1 MEREISFIGDDSSFI
16 IKSIYDA
23 LSKDGFKCKTIALDP
38 AEMTEMTPTG
48 SYLFLN
54 IDDNALNRRN
64 AISHIKN
71 IWNGDSGQLLIMG
84 YKSDIASVIEYI
96 PADMVG
102 NCFYRPINARDVLD
116 YFSDIAKKEEKV
128 SQKKHILVVDDSGAE
143 LRSIKNM
150 LDRDFRISMANSG
163 ASAISFLTVNEPDLI
178 LLDYDMPVVD
188 GPQVM
193 QMIRSEK
200 RMDKIPIMFLT
211 GKDDRESVES
221 VLALKPQGYL
231 LKSTPQEKLLSF
243 LFGFFE
249 KEKNATA
256 NVEG

>member
-1 MEREISFIGDDSSFI
+1 
-16 IKSIYDA
+16 
-23 LSKDGFKCKTIALDP
+23 
-38 AEMTEMTPTG
+38 
-48 SYLFLN
+48 
-54 IDDNALNRRN
+54 
-64 AISHIKN
+64 
-71 IWNGDSGQLLIMG
+71 
-84 YKSDIASVIEYI
+84 
-96 PADMVG
+96 
-102 NCFYRPINARDVLD
+102 
-116 YFSDIAKKEEKV
+116 
-128 SQKKHILVVDDSGAE
+128 
-143 LRSIKNM
+143 M